1 MLDELIAFTNREDF
15 WGNWHLRL
23 EQAQFQQNTLTFIVS
38 TIKDAYPPA
47 DDTLQWWRVECKGLV
62 TESGIG
68 RLNVPNYRINLLS
81 EHPLLWQYEE
91 RLHLLL
97 TGKVKSLSELLG
109 EMFLKHIET
118 CGNWLDFNGMVA
130 GLHWRL
136 LQEGEAEML
145 LPHRLLAV
153 HQPILEKHGLVVN
166 VEPGLDAT
174 PGLKMLLIGNPHM
187 SEDNY
192 RFGQVYV
199 VAKEFSAMTVAPN
212 SSLLQ

>member
-1 MLDELIAFTNREDF
+1 MLNELISFTNREDF
-15 WGNWHLRL
+15 WGNWHLQL
-23 EQAQFQQNTLTFIVS
+23 EQAQFKQNTLTFILS
-38 TIKDAYPPA
+38 TMKDANPPA

-68 RLNVPNYRINLLS
+68 RLNVPNYRISLLN

-97 TGKVKSLSELLG
+97 TGKVKSLPELLG
-109 EMFLKHIET
+109 EMFLIHIKT

-136 LQEGEAEML
+136 QQEGEAEML
-145 LPHRLLAV
+145 LPQRLLLV
-153 HQPILEKHGLVVN
+153 YQPILEKHGLKVDVK
-166 VEPGLDAT
+166 PGFDAT
-174 PGLKMLLIGNPHM
+174 PGLMMLLIGNPHI
-187 SEDNY
+187 SEDDY

-199 VAKEFSAMTVAPN
+199 VAKGFSAITVAPN
-212 SSLLQ
+212 SSLL